1 MGKTTIIDESK
12 EPIDL
17 GAGPAELNRCTAAAV
32 RRAARRITQ
41 IYDEAL
47 KPLGLTLPQYSVLA
61 NLLLI
66 DGASVTELA
75 AKLVV
80 DRTTLTRN
88 LGPLSRSGWIRLEP
102 GADGRSRAVRLTD
115 KGRQILKRA
124 VPAWQAAETRIRAV
138 LGESLAT
145 DLRAASEQAVATLER
160 EE

>member
-1 MGKTTIIDESK
+1 MGKTAIIDASK

-32 RRAARRITQ
+32 RRAARRVTQ
-41 IYDEAL
+41 VYDEAL

-75 AKLVV
+75 AQLVV

-88 LGPLSRSGWIRLEP
+88 LGPLSRSGWVRLEP

-115 KGRQILKRA
+115 TGRLILASA
-124 VPAWQAAETRIRAV
+124 VPAWQGAEVRIRAM
-138 LGESLAT
+138 LGETLAG
-145 DLRAASEQAVATLER
+145 DLRAASDQTVAALDR
-160 EE
+160 EG